1 MTQTRGQSVQPE
13 PEAGETFKCLPLET
27 CFYPLGP
34 HHKGFTSFKTML
46 WIKKFYESVG
56 GGQYLTEIL

>member
-34 HHKGFTSFKTML
+34 HHKGFTSFKTVL
-46 WIKKFYESVG
+46 RIKKFHGS
-56 GGQYLTEIL
+56 I